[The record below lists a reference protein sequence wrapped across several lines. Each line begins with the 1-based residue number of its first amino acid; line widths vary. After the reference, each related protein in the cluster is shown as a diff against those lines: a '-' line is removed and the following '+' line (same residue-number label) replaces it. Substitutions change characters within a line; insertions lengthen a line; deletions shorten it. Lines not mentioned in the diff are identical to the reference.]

1 MSTTSLGSGRTN
13 GVPVPQLARLR
24 KRAGLSQQALADRA
38 GLSLPT
44 ISRLE
49 RGANARYVTIEL
61 LARALQVPP
70 ARLIRPPRQTQTATA
85 RVPER

>member
-1 MSTTSLGSGRTN
+1 MSTTTLGSGRTN

-38 GLSLPT
+38 GLGIQT

-49 RGANARYVTIEL
+49 RGGNARYVTIEL
-61 LARALQVPP
+61 LAHALQVPP
-70 ARLIRPPRQTQTATA
+70 ARLIRRPRQTQTTTA
-85 RVPER
+85 RVSER

>member
-1 MSTTSLGSGRTN
+1 MSASPPEVKRTN

-24 KRAGLSQQALADRA
+24 KRAGLSQRALAARA
-38 GLSLPT
+38 GLSMQT

-61 LARALQVPP
+61 LAQTLQVAP
-70 ARLIRPPRQTQTATA
+70 ARLIKPVSRKQAETTS
-85 RVPER
+85 